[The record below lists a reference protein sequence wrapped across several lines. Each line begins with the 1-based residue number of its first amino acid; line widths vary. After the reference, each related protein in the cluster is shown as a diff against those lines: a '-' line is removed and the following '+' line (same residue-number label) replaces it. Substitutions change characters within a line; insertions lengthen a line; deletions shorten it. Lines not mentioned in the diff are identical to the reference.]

1 MPQPTD
7 APRSTRRSHW
17 NNHLQ
22 RHALSRPGQA
32 AFRFRGETTTWSG
45 LRDRVERLAVALAER
60 GIGAGDR
67 VGLLMG
73 NRPEFMEVVLAA
85 NRLGA
90 IGVPVNFRLSA
101 GEVAYILDDS
111 GSTVLFA
118 DEMGQKSVGPAVD
131 SASGTVR
138 VVAVGDYESK
148 DAESYAALL
157 ETEGHGEAVD
167 VPEDSP
173 ALIMYTSGTTG
184 RPKGAVLSHQNLLSE
199 CVVLIRAY
207 ELTSEHEVNLVA
219 SPMFHIGAIGSI
231 APLMLIGGTMVV
243 LPSVAFDAAHV
254 LDLLE
259 EEQVTSA
266 FLVPTQ
272 WQALCDESDVE
283 KRDLSHLR
291 TTSWGAAPATDKL
304 LRRMGEAFPDAL
316 NVAVFGQTE
325 MSPITCV
332 LEGKDALRKLG
343 SVGKPVSTVTIRIV
357 DEEMNDVEQGDIGE
371 IVYQGTGLME
381 GYWDNPEATAEAF
394 EGGWFH
400 SGDLVRMDEEGFLYV
415 VDRAK
420 DMIISGGENIYCA
433 EVENVL
439 SDHPAIVEVA
449 VIGREHA
456 KWGETPVAVIVAKDG
471 EQELDIE
478 SLRSWAAEH
487 LARYKLP
494 TAVEIVEELPRNA
507 AGKVLKPTLREQ
519 LG

>member
-1 MPQPTD
+1 MSPT
-7 APRSTRRSHW
+7 SS
-17 NNHLQ
+17 
-22 RHALSRPGQA
+22 
-32 AFRFRGETTTWSG
+32 
-45 LRDRVERLAVALAER
+45 
-60 GIGAGDR
+60 
-67 VGLLMG
+67 
-73 NRPEFMEVVLAA
+73 
-85 NRLGA
+85 
-90 IGVPVNFRLSA
+90 
-101 GEVAYILDDS
+101 
-111 GSTVLFA
+111 
-118 DEMGQKSVGPAVD
+118 
-131 SASGTVR
+131 
-138 VVAVGDYESK
+138 
-148 DAESYAALL
+148 
-157 ETEGHGEAVD
+157 
-167 VPEDSP
+167 
-173 ALIMYTSGTTG
+173 
-184 RPKGAVLSHQNLLSE
+184 
-199 CVVLIRAY
+199 
-207 ELTSEHEVNLVA
+207 
-219 SPMFHIGAIGSI
+219 
-231 APLMLIGGTMVV
+231 
-243 LPSVAFDAAHV
+243 
-254 LDLLE
+254 
-259 EEQVTSA
+259 
-266 FLVPTQ
+266 
-272 WQALCDESDVE
+272 

-343 SVGKPVSTVTIRIV
+343 SVGKPVSTVAIRIV
-357 DEEMNDVEQGDIGE
+357 DEEMNDVEQGEIGE

-449 VIGREHA
+449 VIGREHP